1 MEFNRVSHALR
12 TILGMN
18 KKFPGYRELFLE
30 GCVKGEAGSKSQETA
45 LKGKSCF
52 KKPGSGL
59 KSVEPT
65 LKGRVRFL

>member
-30 GCVKGEAGSKSQETA
+30 ECVKGGPAQKA
-45 LKGKSCF
+45 
-52 KKPGSGL
+52 
-59 KSVEPT
+59 
-65 LKGRVRFL
+65 RVRFL